1 MECLLHNFQS
11 AYTPGR
17 EIALDESMI
26 GFKGRLGF
34 LQYMPKKPTKW
45 GLNAFVVVDSV
56 TGYGCN
62 WKLYTG
68 IKTKKLAYISL
79 INSTI
84 PIHKKNVF

>member
-1 MECLLHNFQS
+1 MESLIQNFQS

-45 GLNAFVVVDSV
+45 GL

-68 IKTKKLAYISL
+68 IKTKKLAHL
-79 INSTI
+79 FLCRFPINSKI
-84 PIHKKNVF
+84 PILKKMYTST